1 LVDGTL
7 DEGLR
12 EVTWDGKDAS
22 GSPVGSG
29 VYFYRLTA
37 GDKTLTKKMVFLK

>member
-1 LVDGTL
+1 MVG
-7 DEGLR
+7 EGYQER
-12 EVTWDGKDAS
+12 IWDGKDAS

-37 GDKTLTKKMVFLK
+37 GDKTLTKKMVMIR